1 MTGAAMELLPARL
14 RRRALAHP
22 DRVAYRFFNGRQ
34 AQPETLTWRELDEA
48 VETLAGVLAERGFK
62 GERVLLACKGQ
73 RRFVVA
79 FLACLA
85 AGAVAVPT
93 PLPRRQALQER
104 LQLIADDA
112 QAIAI
117 LVDGEE
123 LDALAPDSR
132 VGALARLDLR
142 DPSLHAAAAGTA
154 ARPEIAAQD
163 IAFLQYT
170 SGSTGDPKGVMVTHA
185 NIVANCT
192 AIEQGMAMTPESSV
206 LIALPLFHDMGLVGG
221 VLQTIHVG
229 CMTSLLPPAE
239 FVQYPERWLGIVT
252 RDRITIAGGPNFMF
266 DLLARAA
273 RAAAGTAEFELSSLR
288 VAFCGAEP
296 IRHATLT
303 QFRETFAACGF
314 DPGALY
320 PCYGMAES
328 TLFITGTTPG
338 EGARNSRHTGLDVIG
353 CGHPRGATELRIVDP
368 ATRAT
373 LPDGDIGEIWTRG
386 PSVAAGYWRRPEL
399 NRDLFD
405 ARPLDAP
412 TTAFLRTGDL
422 GYLLAGELHVCGRL
436 KDLLIVNG
444 RKFAPQDLEE
454 AAESG
459 HPGLRPSAAAAFAVQ
474 RDDRE
479 GAVLLC
485 EVQRDWLRQPQDRAD
500 VIRAVRSAVN
510 AAFGVVLADV
520 ALLRPG
526 ELPRTSSGKV
536 RRTEC
541 RSRYLDGRFASDAEL
556 AG

>member
-1 MTGAAMELLPARL
+1 MELLPALL

-22 DRVAYRFFNGRQ
+22 ERVAYRFFSGRQ
-34 AQPETLTWRELDEA
+34 AQPETLTWRELDDA
-48 VETLAGVLAERGFK
+48 VAALAAVLVARGLA
-62 GERVLLACKGQ
+62 GERVLLASKGQ
-73 RRFVVA
+73 RRFVIA

-85 AGAVAVPT
+85 AGAMAVPT
-93 PLPRRQALQER
+93 PLPRRQSLQER

-112 QAIAI
+112 QAAAI
-117 LVDGEE
+117 LVDGDE
-123 LDALAPDSR
+123 LDALPPDSR

-142 DPSLHAAAAGTA
+142 DASSLAAPAATVLPPA
-154 ARPEIAAQD
+154 APHD

-192 AIEQGMAMTPESSV
+192 AIQEGMAMSPESSV

-229 CMTSLLPPAE
+229 CTTSLLPPAE
-239 FVQYPERWLGIVT
+239 FVQYPERWLDIVT
-252 RDRITIAGGPNFMF
+252 RERITIAGGPNFMF

-273 RAAAGTAEFELSSLR
+273 RARGAASGLDLSSLR

-303 QFRETFAACGF
+303 LFREAFAAAGF
-314 DPGALY
+314 DAGALY

-328 TLFITGTTPG
+328 TLFITGTRVG

-353 CGHPRGATELRIVDP
+353 CGHARGTTEVRIVDP

-399 NRDLFD
+399 NRELFD
-405 ARPLDAP
+405 AHPLDAP
-412 TTAFLRTGDL
+412 AAAFLRTGDL
-422 GYLLAGELHVCGRL
+422 GYLLRGELHVCGRL

-459 HPGLRPSAAAAFAVQ
+459 HPGLRPSGAAAFAVQ
-474 RDDRE
+474 RADRE

-510 AAFGVVLADV
+510 AAFGVVLDDV
-520 ALLRPG
+520 ALLHPG

-536 RRTEC
+536 RRAEC